1 MASVPSRRRPTRWPV
16 TSSSS
21 AAKEPNRATASR
33 LMRSSA
39 PSPNRAS
46 ETGASIP
53 AATSDAASP
62 WSGSTR
68 MVSSPAAAARQAIA
82 VPMTPPPATTTSA
95 VTAKEHS
102 LRRHYPD
109 QVRRSEA
116 LGLPLSPFGLPWSE
130 LSPNIHLISAG
141 GSGGSGGRGRA
152 PEAGGERRRQGASA
166 GGRGRAPEA
175 GGER

>member
-21 AAKEPNRATASR
+21 AANEPNLATASR

-62 WSGSTR
+62 WAGSTR
-68 MVSSPAAAARQAIA
+68 TVSSPAAAACQAIA

-95 VTAKEHS
+95 VTAKS
-102 LRRHYPD
+102 T
-109 QVRRSEA
+109 
-116 LGLPLSPFGLPWSE
+116 PF
-130 LSPNIHLISAG
+130 AG
-141 GSGGSGGRGRA
+141 ITRIRYDG
-152 PEAGGERRRQGASA
+152 RRRAASLSARGGAPVVGIVSESSPYISWGA
-166 GGRGRAPEA
+166 AQEGAVIGWPGDE
-175 GGER
+175 